1 MPQSLSKVYVHIVFS
16 TKHRQPLIDDRLKP
30 GLFAYLGGVCQAM
43 ECHPVRVGGHDD
55 HVHILCT
62 LSRKVALMDLLEEI
76 KKRSSKWAKTQG
88 EAYAN
93 FYWQDGYGAFS
104 VSQFG
109 VKKVVQYIE
118 NQAEHHSK
126 QHFQDE
132 FRGLLEKYEVEY
144 DERYVWD

>member
-1 MPQSLSKVYVHIVFS
+1 MPQSLTKVYVHIVFS
-16 TKHRQPLIDDRLKP
+16 TKYRQPLIDDQLKP
-30 GLFAYLGGVCQAM
+30 ALFAYLGGVCQGM
-43 ECHPVRVGGHDD
+43 ECHPIRVGGHHD

-104 VSQFG
+104 VSQSG
-109 VKKVVQYIE
+109 VKKVIQYID
-118 NQAEHHSK
+118 NQAKHHSK
-126 QHFQDE
+126 QSFQDE
-132 FRGLLEKYEVEY
+132 FRSLLEKYEVQY

>member
-16 TKHRQPLIDDRLKP
+16 TKYRQPLIDDALKP
-30 GLFAYLGGVCQAM
+30 SLFAYLGGVCQAM

-62 LSRKVALMDLLEEI
+62 QSRKVALMDLLEEI

-88 EAYAN
+88 RAYAN

-104 VSQFG
+104 VSQSG
-109 VKKVVQYIE
+109 VDAVVHYIE
-118 NQAEHHSK
+118 HHRK
-126 QHFQDE
+126 QHYQDE
-132 FRGLLEKYEVEY
+132 FRGLLEKYQVEY